1 MKKECKRCLFT
12 SDFAVIGSKQCNYCD
27 LHDELQQQS
36 NPEELNGV
44 INRIR
49 EHGYGD
55 KYDCIMGISGGLDSS
70 VLLYTAVRYWGLKPL
85 VIHFDNN
92 WNAPQAVHNMQQLI
106 KKLNVDAIT
115 YQVNKSEYDKLNE
128 AFLYAGL
135 PDADI
140 PNDIAMTKLMYDTA
154 HKYKI
159 KYILNGHD
167 FRTEGSTPASWTYMD
182 AKYIRSVYKAYTQSE
197 LTNYPLFTF
206 KDQLYYALKGI
217 KNVRPFHYGFDRETM
232 ELEMKRLIQWQDY
245 GGKHC
250 ENVYTEFVGSFL
262 LPNKFGIDKRIV
274 YLSAQVRSGRLT
286 KQQARELFDVKPE
299 FDMTKLGEYESK
311 INALIN
317 LRKGDRAKYEKY
329 NFKAYR
335 PLIWILAKMK
345 VVPYT
350 FYTKYCK

>member
-12 SDFAVIGSKQCNYCD
+12 SDFAQIGNKQCNYCD
-27 LHDELQQQS
+27 LHDELQEQA
-36 NPEELNGV
+36 NPDELN
-44 INRIR
+44 ILLNKIR
-49 EHGYGD
+49 EVGYGD

-70 VLLYTAVRYWGLKPL
+70 TLLYTAVRYWGLKPL

-92 WNAPQAVHNMQQLI
+92 WNAPEAVHNMQQLI
-106 KKLNVDAIT
+106 QMLNVDSII
-115 YQVNKSEYDKLNE
+115 YQVNKQEYDKLNE
-128 AFLYAGL
+128 AFLSAGL

-167 FRTEGSTPASWTYMD
+167 FRTEGSTPKEWTYMD
-182 AKYIRSVYKAYTQSE
+182 AKYIRSVYKAYTNKE

-206 KDQLYYALKGI
+206 KDQLFYAWKGI
-217 KNVRPFHYGFDRETM
+217 KNVRPFHYGFDRDTM
-232 ELEMKRLIQWQDY
+232 EVQMKRLINWQDY

-250 ENVYTEFVGSFL
+250 ENVYTEFVGSEL

-286 KQQARELFDVKPE
+286 KQQARDIFAEKSQ
-299 FDMTKLGEYESK
+299 FDMNKFGDYQTK
-311 INALIN
+311 INQLTAMS
-317 LRKGDRAKYEKY
+317 KGERSSYDKY

-335 PLIWILAKMK
+335 PLIWILMKMK

-350 FYTKYCK
+350 FFIKYCK

>member
-1 MKKECKRCLFT
+1 
-12 SDFAVIGSKQCNYCD
+12 
-27 LHDELQQQS
+27 
-36 NPEELNGV
+36 
-44 INRIR
+44 
-49 EHGYGD
+49 
-55 KYDCIMGISGGLDSS
+55 
-70 VLLYTAVRYWGLKPL
+70 
-85 VIHFDNN
+85 
-92 WNAPQAVHNMQQLI
+92 
-106 KKLNVDAIT
+106 
-115 YQVNKSEYDKLNE
+115 
-128 AFLYAGL
+128 
-135 PDADI
+135 
-140 PNDIAMTKLMYDTA
+140 
-154 HKYKI
+154 
-159 KYILNGHD
+159 
-167 FRTEGSTPASWTYMD
+167 MD

-286 KQQARELFDVKPE
+286 KQQARELFDIKPE
-299 FDMTKLGEYESK
+299 FDMSKLGEYESK